1 MSTVYQSEPGSSG
14 RKEKFLM
21 GLQMIFATITLT
33 ELLIIFFASGVVS
46 ARLLTVHNTNINHA
60 SVAEAD

>member
-14 RKEKFLM
+14 RKEKLLM

-33 ELLIIFFASGVVS
+33 ELLIIFASGVVS